1 MVTLTIRQ
9 FASIKRVAQNVN
21 PLVTKKNKITEK
33 IAKLKEEHESLCKEI
48 ECHEMGVITITN
60 GYTSEDL
67 VVKVVEETGKED
79 KNGNPIKTT
88 KYEPNSELVTF
99 DKESNMY
106 IIREKESEVEVDEL
120 SDSSLDEVD
129 DTEQVDEVETE
140 DAFEGFN
147 L

>member
-1 MVTLTIRQ
+1 MTTLTIRQ

-21 PLVTKKNKITEK
+21 PLVTKKNKINEK
-33 IAKLKEEHESLCKEI
+33 INKLKEEYESLCKEI

-60 GYTSEDL
+60 GYSSEDL
-67 VVKVVEETGKED
+67 VVKVIEETGKED

-88 KYEPNSELVTF
+88 KYEPNPDLVSF
-99 DKESNMY
+99 DKESNVY
-106 IIREKESEVEVDEL
+106 LIKDKEVEVDEVC
-120 SDSSLDEVD
+120 DDTFEVD

-140 DAFEGFN
+140 DAFPDLN